1 MHMIKVTNRMI
12 NKYIIDANKV
22 VTKWAE
28 EEMPLNYDHL
38 NACEYVTYRAAIGHG
53 YYLKDAIPSTLK
65 LYRRPRGDK
74 LLSIK
79 HLAKFAKVGD
89 FICFVYYRGIGNG
102 VGDEETVKWID
113 KNLVVDIQDHTDGL
127 SIKDWECMKGYIGI
141 SILPSD
147 HVEMRIDDV
156 FPAMK
161 ESAA

>member
-12 NKYIIDANKV
+12 NKYIIDANKI

-28 EEMPLNYDHL
+28 DEMPLNYDHL
-38 NACEYVTYRAAIGHG
+38 NESEYVTYRAAIGHG

-79 HLAKFAKVGD
+79 HLAKYAKVGD
-89 FICFVYYRGIGNG
+89 FICFVYYRGLHAKQEGHKT
-102 VGDEETVKWID
+102 DKWID
-113 KNLVVDIQDHTDGL
+113 QELVEV
-127 SIKDWECMKGYIGI
+127 SECKRKDLNTFTGYIGI

-147 HVEMRIDDV
+147 HEEMRIEDIYPTDLYSLT
-156 FPAMK
+156 K
-161 ESAA
+161 EQVA